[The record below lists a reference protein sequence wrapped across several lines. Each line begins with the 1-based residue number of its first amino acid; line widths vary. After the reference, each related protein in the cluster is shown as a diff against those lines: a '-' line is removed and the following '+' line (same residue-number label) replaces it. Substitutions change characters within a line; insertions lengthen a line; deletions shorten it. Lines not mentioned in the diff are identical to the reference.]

1 MAFADG
7 CFKTT
12 GRNSRRVLGMKRLLA
27 FILIW
32 GLLVVTG
39 TLVSAN
45 SQTRRHTLTD
55 QLKSAGF
62 TQLIRTN
69 NGG

>member
-1 MAFADG
+1 
-7 CFKTT
+7 
-12 GRNSRRVLGMKRLLA
+12 MKRLLA

-62 TQLIRTN
+62 TELIRTN
-69 NGG
+69 NGGEK

>member
-1 MAFADG
+1 
-7 CFKTT
+7 
-12 GRNSRRVLGMKRLLA
+12 MKRLLA

-45 SQTRRHTLTD
+45 SQTRRHAPERWAPTSISATLRH
-55 QLKSAGF
+55 S
-62 TQLIRTN
+62 RY
-69 NGG
+69 